1 VAPTHRFS
9 ESPQLVPGP
18 DVEGKGASSVE
29 PPNGNPDAASEANP
43 HTTPDSSTDA
53 TIGRFRDAVQSIK
66 ELSPRLEPSAADS
79 PADSIATNS
88 IDVPAAPLKSV
99 IAEQFVLV
107 DSRGEHR
114 ATLSLEADGGPALA
128 LNDAS
133 GRARVA
139 IRLGAD
145 GAPSVV
151 LYDPIGRRRL
161 EVALKP
167 DGATGLGLYD
177 ETGEGRAELVVSA
190 SGAPSLSLYG
200 ANGKRLAK
208 LPTSRER

>member
-1 VAPTHRFS
+1 MAPTHRFS

-18 DVEGKGASSVE
+18 GVEDKAASSAP
-29 PPNGNPDAASEANP
+29 PPNGNPDAASEASLQ
-43 HTTPDSSTDA
+43 TTPDTSTDA
-53 TIGRFRDAVQSIK
+53 TIGRFRDAVQSIQDA
-66 ELSPRLEPSAADS
+66 SP
-79 PADSIATNS
+79 PADSAAPDSIAAPST
-88 IDVPAAPLKSV
+88 DRPAAPLKSV
-99 IAEQFVLV
+99 MAEQFVLV

-114 ATLSLEADGGPALA
+114 ATLSLDADGGPALA
-128 LNDAS
+128 LSDAN
-133 GRARVA
+133 GRARA
-139 IRLGAD
+139 EIRLGAD

-151 LYDPIGRRRL
+151 LYDTIGRRRL

-177 ETGEGRAELVVSA
+177 ETGEGRAELVVSG

-200 ANGKRLAK
+200 PNGKRLAK